1 MNISLKHN
9 FLSGWGAPPTP
20 PTLYHKILRDKNI
33 GRKEFRPPQ
42 WETFTP

>member
-9 FLSGWGAPPTP
+9 FLSGWGAPAPV
-20 PTLYHKILRDKNI
+20 TLYHKILRDKST
-33 GRKEFRPPQ
+33 GRKEFKPPQ